1 MEEKQNIKVG
11 VSPTVD
17 NQLAVPTIQSKIAL
31 IRDQQVLLDRD
42 LARFYGV
49 EVSQMNRQV
58 KRNIE
63 RFPEDFMFQLTKA
76 ENEALKCQFGISK
89 QRGGDRRLPYAFTE
103 QGVAMLS
110 GLLRSEVAIAA
121 NIMIMRAFVTMRRFL
136 TMNAQIYQRLDR
148 IEGQQLMDNQW
159 RAETE
164 SKIETILDKLEE
176 KTPSPTAE
184 QIFATGCIWD
194 AWQFVSELIRGAKVR
209 IILIDNYV
217 DDRVLTL
224 LCKRKEGVSATIHTR
239 YNQHFSLDLE
249 KHNQQYSA
257 ITAVQ
262 IPHKHHDRFLV
273 IDDVV
278 YLLGASVKDMG
289 TGLCAITRTG
299 HKARGNFGDDKVS
312 FYRY

>member
-11 VSPTVD
+11 VSPTID

-42 LARFYGV
+42 LSRFYGV

-76 ENEALKCQFGISK
+76 ENEALKCQYGISK

-239 YNQHFSLDLE
+239 YNQHFLLDLE

-289 TGLCAITRTG
+289 TGLCAITRLVT
-299 HKARGNFGDDKVS
+299 KPEEILEMIK
-312 FYRY
+312 

>member
-11 VSPTVD
+11 VSPTID

-76 ENEALKCQFGISK
+76 ENDALKCQYGISK

-239 YNQHFSLDLE
+239 YNQHFLLDLE

-289 TGLCAITRTG
+289 TGLCAITRLVT
-299 HKARGNFGDDKVS
+299 KPEEILEMIK
-312 FYRY
+312 

>member
-11 VSPTVD
+11 VSPTID

-76 ENEALKCQFGISK
+76 ENEALKCQYGISK

-194 AWQFVSELIRGAKVR
+194 AWQFVSELIRGEKVR

-239 YNQHFSLDLE
+239 YNQHFLLDLE

-289 TGLCAITRTG
+289 TGLCAITRLVT
-299 HKARGNFGDDKVS
+299 KPEEILEMIK
-312 FYRY
+312 

>member
-76 ENEALKCQFGISK
+76 ENEALKCQYGISK

-239 YNQHFSLDLE
+239 YNQHFLLDLE

-289 TGLCAITRTG
+289 TGLCAITSLVT
-299 HKARGNFGDDKVS
+299 KPEEILEMIK
-312 FYRY
+312 

>member
-76 ENEALKCQFGISK
+76 ENEALKCQYGISK

-239 YNQHFSLDLE
+239 YNQHFLLCLE
-249 KHNQQYSA
+249 EHNQQYSA

-289 TGLCAITRTG
+289 TGLCAITRLVT
-299 HKARGNFGDDKVS
+299 KPEEILEMIK
-312 FYRY
+312 

>member
-11 VSPTVD
+11 VSPTID

-76 ENEALKCQFGISK
+76 ENEALKCQYGISK

-148 IEGQQLMDNQW
+148 IEGQQLMNNQW

-239 YNQHFSLDLE
+239 YNQHFLLDLE

-289 TGLCAITRTG
+289 TGLCAITRLVT
-299 HKARGNFGDDKVS
+299 KPEEILEMIK
-312 FYRY
+312 

>member
-1 MEEKQNIKVG
+1 MEEKQKVKVG

-17 NQLAVPTIQSKIAL
+17 NQLAVPAIQSKIAL

-76 ENEALKCQFGISK
+76 ENEALKCQYGISK

-176 KTPSPTAE
+176 KTPSLTAE

-217 DDRVLTL
+217 DDRVMTL

-239 YNQHFSLDLE
+239 YNQHFLLDLE

-289 TGLCAITRTG
+289 TGLCAITRLVT
-299 HKARGNFGDDKVS
+299 KPEEILEMIK
-312 FYRY
+312 

>member
-1 MEEKQNIKVG
+1 MEEKQNINIKVG
-11 VSPTVD
+11 VSPTID

-76 ENEALKCQFGISK
+76 ENEALKCQYGISK

-148 IEGQQLMDNQW
+148 IEGQQLIDNQW

-239 YNQHFSLDLE
+239 YNQHFLLDLE

-289 TGLCAITRTG
+289 TGLCAITRLVT
-299 HKARGNFGDDKVS
+299 KPEEILEMIK
-312 FYRY
+312 

>member
-194 AWQFVSELIRGAKVR
+194 AWQFVSELIRVAKVR

-239 YNQHFSLDLE
+239 YNQHFLLDLE

-289 TGLCAITRTG
+289 TGLCAITRLVT
-299 HKARGNFGDDKVS
+299 KPEEILEMIK
-312 FYRY
+312 

>member
-11 VSPTVD
+11 VSPTID

-63 RFPEDFMFQLTKA
+63 RFPEDFMFQFTKA
-76 ENEALKCQFGISK
+76 ENEALKCQYGISK

-239 YNQHFSLDLE
+239 YNQHFLLDLE

-289 TGLCAITRTG
+289 TGLCAITRLVT
-299 HKARGNFGDDKVS
+299 KPEEILEMIK
-312 FYRY
+312 

>member
-17 NQLAVPTIQSKIAL
+17 NQLVVPTIQSKIAL
-31 IRDQQVLLDRD
+31 IRNQQVLLDRD

-76 ENEALKCQFGISK
+76 ENEALKCQYGISK

-239 YNQHFSLDLE
+239 YNQHFLLDLE

-289 TGLCAITRTG
+289 TGLCAITRLVT
-299 HKARGNFGDDKVS
+299 KPEEILEMIK
-312 FYRY
+312 

>member
-76 ENEALKCQFGISK
+76 ENEALKCQYGISK

-239 YNQHFSLDLE
+239 YNQHFLLDLE

-289 TGLCAITRTG
+289 TGLCVITRLVT
-299 HKARGNFGDDKVS
+299 KPEEILEMIK
-312 FYRY
+312 

>member
-76 ENEALKCQFGISK
+76 ENEALKCQYGISK

-121 NIMIMRAFVTMRRFL
+121 NIMIMRAVVTMRRFL

-239 YNQHFSLDLE
+239 YNQHFLLDLE

-289 TGLCAITRTG
+289 TGLCAITRLVT
-299 HKARGNFGDDKVS
+299 KPEEILEMIK
-312 FYRY
+312 

>member
-1 MEEKQNIKVG
+1 MEEKQNIKVD

-76 ENEALKCQFGISK
+76 ENEALKCRYGISK

-110 GLLRSEVAIAA
+110 GLLRSEVAITA

-239 YNQHFSLDLE
+239 YNQHFLLDLE

-289 TGLCAITRTG
+289 TGLCAITRLVT
-299 HKARGNFGDDKVS
+299 KPEEILEMIK
-312 FYRY
+312 

>member
-1 MEEKQNIKVG
+1 MEEKQNIKVD

-76 ENEALKCQFGISK
+76 ENEALKCQYGISK

-148 IEGQQLMDNQW
+148 IEGQQQMDNQW

-239 YNQHFSLDLE
+239 YNQHFLLDLE

-289 TGLCAITRTG
+289 TGLCAITRLVT
-299 HKARGNFGDDKVS
+299 KPEEILEMIK
-312 FYRY
+312 

>member
-76 ENEALKCQFGISK
+76 ENEDLKCQYGISK

-239 YNQHFSLDLE
+239 YNQHFLLDLE

-289 TGLCAITRTG
+289 TGLCAITRLVT
-299 HKARGNFGDDKVS
+299 KPEEILEMIK
-312 FYRY
+312 

>member
-11 VSPTVD
+11 VSPTID
-17 NQLAVPTIQSKIAL
+17 NKLAVPTIQSKIAL

-76 ENEALKCQFGISK
+76 ENDALKCQYGISK

-239 YNQHFSLDLE
+239 YNQHFLLDLE

-289 TGLCAITRTG
+289 TGLCAITRLVT
-299 HKARGNFGDDKVS
+299 KPEEILEMIK
-312 FYRY
+312 

>member
-11 VSPTVD
+11 VSPTID

-76 ENEALKCQFGISK
+76 ENEALKCQYGISK

-148 IEGQQLMDNQW
+148 IEGQKLIDNQW

-239 YNQHFSLDLE
+239 YNQHFLLDLE

-289 TGLCAITRTG
+289 TGLCAITRLVT
-299 HKARGNFGDDKVS
+299 KPEEILEMIK
-312 FYRY
+312 

>member
-11 VSPTVD
+11 VSPTID

-76 ENEALKCQFGISK
+76 ENEALKCQYGISK

-239 YNQHFSLDLE
+239 YNQHFLLDLE

-289 TGLCAITRTG
+289 TGLRAITRLVT
-299 HKARGNFGDDKVS
+299 KPEEILEMIK
-312 FYRY
+312 

>member
-63 RFPEDFMFQLTKA
+63 RFPEDFMFQITKA
-76 ENEALKCQFGISK
+76 ENEALKCQYGISK

-239 YNQHFSLDLE
+239 YNQHFLLDLE

-289 TGLCAITRTG
+289 TGLCAITRLVTKPG
-299 HKARGNFGDDKVS
+299 EILEMIK
-312 FYRY
+312 

>member
-11 VSPTVD
+11 VSPTID

-76 ENEALKCQFGISK
+76 ENEALKCQYGISK

-209 IILIDNYV
+209 IILIDDYV

-239 YNQHFSLDLE
+239 YNQHFLLDLE

-289 TGLCAITRTG
+289 TGLCAITRLVT
-299 HKARGNFGDDKVS
+299 KPEEILEMIK
-312 FYRY
+312 

>member
-76 ENEALKCQFGISK
+76 ENEALKCQYGISK

-176 KTPSPTAE
+176 QTPSPTAE

-239 YNQHFSLDLE
+239 YNQHFLLDLE

-289 TGLCAITRTG
+289 TGLCAITRLVT
-299 HKARGNFGDDKVS
+299 KPEEILEMIK
-312 FYRY
+312 

>member
-11 VSPTVD
+11 VSPTID

-76 ENEALKCQFGISK
+76 ENDALKCQYGISK

-110 GLLRSEVAIAA
+110 GLLRSEVAIGA

-239 YNQHFSLDLE
+239 YNQHFLLDLE

-289 TGLCAITRTG
+289 TGLCAITRLVT
-299 HKARGNFGDDKVS
+299 KPEEILEMIK
-312 FYRY
+312 

>member
-1 MEEKQNIKVG
+1 MEEKQNITVG

-76 ENEALKCQFGISK
+76 ENEALKCQYGISK

-239 YNQHFSLDLE
+239 YNQHFLLDLE

-289 TGLCAITRTG
+289 TGLCAITRLVT
-299 HKARGNFGDDKVS
+299 KPEEILEMIK
-312 FYRY
+312 

>member
-17 NQLAVPTIQSKIAL
+17 NQLAVSTIQSKIAL

-76 ENEALKCQFGISK
+76 ENEALKCQYGISK

-239 YNQHFSLDLE
+239 YNQHFLLDLE

-289 TGLCAITRTG
+289 TGLCAITRLVT
-299 HKARGNFGDDKVS
+299 KPEEILEMIK
-312 FYRY
+312 

>member
-11 VSPTVD
+11 VSPTID

-76 ENEALKCQFGISK
+76 ENAALKCQYGISK

-239 YNQHFSLDLE
+239 YNQHFLLDLE

-289 TGLCAITRTG
+289 TGLCAITRLVT
-299 HKARGNFGDDKVS
+299 KPEEILEMIK
-312 FYRY
+312 

>member
-11 VSPTVD
+11 VSPTID

-76 ENEALKCQFGISK
+76 ENEALKCQYGISK

-239 YNQHFSLDLE
+239 YNQHFLLDLE

-262 IPHKHHDRFLV
+262 IPPKHHDRFLV

-289 TGLCAITRTG
+289 TGLCAITRLVT
-299 HKARGNFGDDKVS
+299 KPEEILEMIK
-312 FYRY
+312 

>member
-11 VSPTVD
+11 VSPTID

-63 RFPEDFMFQLTKA
+63 RFHEDFMFQLTKA
-76 ENEALKCQFGISK
+76 ENEALKCQYGISK

-239 YNQHFSLDLE
+239 YNQHFLLDLE

-289 TGLCAITRTG
+289 TGLCAITRLVT
-299 HKARGNFGDDKVS
+299 KPEEILEMIK
-312 FYRY
+312 

>member
-11 VSPTVD
+11 VSPTID

-76 ENEALKCQFGISK
+76 ENEALKCQYGISK
-89 QRGGDRRLPYAFTE
+89 QRGGDRRQPYAFTE

-239 YNQHFSLDLE
+239 YNQHFLLDLE

-289 TGLCAITRTG
+289 TGLCAITRLVT
-299 HKARGNFGDDKVS
+299 KPEEILEMIK
-312 FYRY
+312 

>member
-11 VSPTVD
+11 VSPTID

-31 IRDQQVLLDRD
+31 IRDQQALLDRD

-49 EVSQMNRQV
+49 EVLQMNRQV

-76 ENEALKCQFGISK
+76 ENEALKCQYGISK

-239 YNQHFSLDLE
+239 YNQHFLLDLE

-289 TGLCAITRTG
+289 TGLCAITRLVT
-299 HKARGNFGDDKVS
+299 KPEEILEMIK
-312 FYRY
+312 

>member
-11 VSPTVD
+11 VSPTID
-17 NQLAVPTIQSKIAL
+17 NQLAIPTIQGKIAL
-31 IRDQQVLLDRD
+31 NRDQQVLLDRD

-76 ENEALKCQFGISK
+76 ENDALKCQYGISK

-239 YNQHFSLDLE
+239 YNQHFLLDLE

-289 TGLCAITRTG
+289 TGLCAITRLVT
-299 HKARGNFGDDKVS
+299 KPEEILEMIK
-312 FYRY
+312 

>member
-31 IRDQQVLLDRD
+31 IRNQQVLLDRD

-76 ENEALKCQFGISK
+76 ENEALKCQYGISK

-239 YNQHFSLDLE
+239 YNQHFLLDLE

-289 TGLCAITRTG
+289 TGLCAITRLVT
-299 HKARGNFGDDKVS
+299 KPEEILEMIK
-312 FYRY
+312 

>member
-63 RFPEDFMFQLTKA
+63 RFPEDFMFQLTKT
-76 ENEALKCQFGISK
+76 ENEALKCQYGISK

-239 YNQHFSLDLE
+239 YNQHFLLDLE

-278 YLLGASVKDMG
+278 YLLGASVKDMR
-289 TGLCAITRTG
+289 TGLCAITRLVT
-299 HKARGNFGDDKVS
+299 KPEEILEMIK
-312 FYRY
+312 